1 MAVRT
6 QCVASKHNGGGLSDS
21 CENPFD
27 WTYEELKGRATGI
40 YLPMDRD
47 EVLVKD
53 GECSEKRVDFERL
66 TKFPTI
72 GFGEGGNREGGR
84 REEDVCT
91 WAWVIVYYSLVL

>member
-1 MAVRT
+1 MAVTT
-6 QCVASKHNGGGLSDS
+6 QCVASKHNSQDLSGS

-53 GECSEKRVDFERL
+53 GEWSKKRGAKGVSTMFQTR
-66 TKFPTI
+66 I
-72 GFGEGGNREGGR
+72 WEGRK
-84 REEDVCT
+84 
-91 WAWVIVYYSLVL
+91 